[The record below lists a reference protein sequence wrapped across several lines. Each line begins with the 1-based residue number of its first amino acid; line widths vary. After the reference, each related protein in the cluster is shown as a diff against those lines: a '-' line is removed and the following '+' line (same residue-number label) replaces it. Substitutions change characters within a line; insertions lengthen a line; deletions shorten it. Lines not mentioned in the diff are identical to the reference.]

1 MSEQSPACGLQS
13 ASSSPESM
21 TQNTEL
27 AARYGALK
35 EAVAYHAHRY
45 YVLDDPQ
52 IADAEYDQLFRQ
64 LQALEAEHP
73 ELSSPDSP
81 TRRVGGAVLKEL
93 GEVVHARPML
103 SIDNSMTAPEAAE
116 FVERAARELTVPAE
130 TLAFTAEPKYD
141 GLSCSMVFEEG
152 LLKQAAT
159 RGDGFT
165 GENVTEQV
173 RTIRTVPLRLT
184 TSATR
189 IEVRGEVLMAKAD
202 FERVN
207 DEQRARGEKLF
218 VNPRNAA
225 AGSLRQL
232 DPKVTAR
239 RRLRFFAYGFGPCEG
254 FEPAPTQSG
263 QIAQLRALGFEVSE
277 MATRVEGPAG
287 VQACYE
293 HFARERDGLPFE
305 IDGVVFKLD
314 DVSHQERLGWNSR
327 VPRWATAYKFPPQ
340 EAETTLV
347 AIDIQVG
354 RTGSLTPVARLEP
367 VFVGGVTVSNAT
379 LHNQDE
385 IRRLGVRI
393 GDRVIVRRAGD
404 VIPEIVRVARSLEE
418 SVDFAMPAACP
429 VCGSAVHREDDK
441 AIHRCTGGLKC
452 DAQKLF
458 ALTHFASRLAMDIEG
473 LGEGVAQ
480 RLLDAGLVARP
491 SDLYTLDASRV
502 ALLDGLGKSSAAK
515 LVTRIAESVEPELNR
530 FIYALGIPGVGESTA
545 KELAR
550 QFGSWDDFSIATEEE
565 LLVVRDLGPIT
576 VGNIRSFF
584 ANEANGQE
592 AARLA
597 AFVRPR
603 EVARISTPQVFA
615 GLTFVITGTL
625 SDSREAFKTRIEA
638 AGGKVSGSVSKKTSY
653 VLAGAEAGSKLDR
666 ANELGV
672 KVLDEVAFEALLA

>member
-1 MSEQSPACGLQS
+1 MSEQSTACGLQS
-13 ASSSPESM
+13 ASPSPESM
-21 TQNTEL
+21 TQDTDL
-27 AARYGALK
+27 AARYTALK
-35 EAVAYHAHRY
+35 EEVAYHAHRY
-45 YVLDDPQ
+45 YVLDDPE
-52 IADAEYDQLFRQ
+52 ISDAEYDQRFRQ
-64 LQALEAEHP
+64 LQAFEADHP
-73 ELSSPDSP
+73 ELASPDSP

-103 SIDNSMTAPEAAE
+103 SIDNSMNAPEAAE
-116 FVERAARELTVPAE
+116 FVGRAARELAVSVD
-130 TLAFTAEPKYD
+130 TLGFTAEPKYD
-141 GLSCSMVFEEG
+141 GLSCSMVFEDG
-152 LLKQAAT
+152 LLAQAAT

-173 RTIRTVPLRLT
+173 RTIRNVPLRLT
-184 TSATR
+184 ATAAR

-239 RRLRFFAYGFGPCEG
+239 RRLRFFAYGFGVCEG
-254 FEPAPTQSG
+254 FTPAATQSG
-263 QIAQLRALGFEVSE
+263 QIAQLRSLGFEVSE
-277 MATRVEGPAG
+277 MATRVEGIEG

-293 HFARERDGLPFE
+293 HFAREREGLPFE

-314 DVSHQERLGWNSR
+314 DVVHQERMGWNNR

-340 EAETTLV
+340 EAETTLL
-347 AIDIQVG
+347 AIDVQVG

-379 LHNQDE
+379 LHNLDE
-385 IRRLGVRI
+385 IRRLGLRI

-404 VIPEIVRVARSLEE
+404 VIPEIVRVARSVEDGVE
-418 SVDFAMPAACP
+418 FAMPEACP
-429 VCGSAVHREDDK
+429 VCGSTVHREEDK

-452 DAQKLF
+452 DAQRLF

-480 RLLDAGLVARP
+480 RLLEAGLVTRP

-515 LVTRIAESVEPELNR
+515 LATRIAESVEPELNR

-550 QFGSWDDFSIATEEE
+550 EFGSWDDFSIATEEE
-565 LLVVRDLGPIT
+565 LLRVRDLGPIT

-584 ANEANGQE
+584 DNEANGQE
-592 AARLA
+592 ASRLA
-597 AFVRPR
+597 TLVRPR
-603 EVARISTPQVFA
+603 EVARTSTPQVLA

-625 SDSREAFKTRIEA
+625 SDSREAFKARIEA

-653 VLAGAEAGSKLDR
+653 LLAGAEAGTKLDR

-672 KVLDEVAFEALLA
+672 KVLDETAFEALLA